1 MLPGFNYAPGFTN
14 WKVFN
19 SEVVEYENYE
29 QVPDALKSTQIH
41 QGMFADEEFNKK
53 NHLDYCIRMLP
64 HHNNDG
70 GFFAALLKKVKPLP
84 WELEYRTVKIKE
96 ICIIFSVCKDFF
108 GQLSCSTHFLCEF
121 FDDLWKP
128 QFKNNT
134 YFIFGVIWI
143 R

>member
-19 SEVVEYENYE
+19 SEVVEYQNYE
-29 QVPDALKSTQIH
+29 QVPDALKKAQIH

-53 NHLDYCIRMLP
+53 NNLDYCLRMLP

-84 WELEYRTVKIKE
+84 WELGHRTVN
-96 ICIIFSVCKDFF
+96 IFSSTSHGKIVQSVIDFRGIDICRF
-108 GQLSCSTHFLCEF
+108 EYSRHPF
-121 FDDLWKP
+121 
-128 QFKNNT
+128 
-134 YFIFGVIWI
+134 Y
-143 R
+143 